1 MASGF
6 FRKLLA
12 GQSAPPAHLAGPLAD
27 LQRIAKQRPSLQG
40 PCSLLAD
47 VLPVLFTEPA
57 VEVVPPLA
65 VDAAG
70 AQLGAGVP
78 LARAFPVTLDRPSL
92 RRRWQGVCEAAAN
105 HQAGEAAR
113 ALAAAMDPLDPIAL
127 LAEVLAG
134 RSEAVAA
141 RADALGLEAALAGTV
156 LRLSA
161 LPALARIAAEWAGV
175 RTAFHWD
182 RGFCPTCGSYPL
194 LAEFRGL
201 DQTRVLRC
209 GFCATG
215 WDFLRL
221 RCPYCD
227 NTDHNTLGYFH
238 VEGEE
243 NRYRAATC
251 DQCHCYVKTLSSLAA
266 LSPAELL
273 VADVATL
280 HLDLAAA
287 ERGYAP
293 S

>member
-1 MASGF
+1 VASGF
-6 FRKLLA
+6 IRKLL
-12 GQSAPPAHLAGPLAD
+12 GKKDAPPAHLAGPLAD
-27 LQRIAKQRPSLQG
+27 LERVAKQRPSLQG
-40 PCSLLAD
+40 PCELLAE

-57 VEVVPPLA
+57 VEVAPPLS

-70 AQLGAGVP
+70 AQLGSGVP

-92 RRRWQGVCEAAAN
+92 RRRWLGVCEAAAKN
-105 HQAGEAAR
+105 QSGETAR
-113 ALAAAMDPLDPIAL
+113 ALASAFDALDAAAL
-127 LAEVLAG
+127 LGEVLAG
-134 RSEAVAA
+134 RPEAVAA
-141 RADALGLEAALAGTV
+141 RADALGLDAALAGTV
-156 LRLSA
+156 LRLTA
-161 LPALARIAAEWAGV
+161 LPALARVAAAWAGV

-182 RGFCPTCGSYPL
+182 RGFCPTCGGYPL

-209 GFCATG
+209 GLCATG

-227 NTDHNTLGYFH
+227 NSDHNTLGYFH

-251 DQCHCYVKTLSSLAA
+251 DQCRGYVKTLSSLAA

-287 ERGYAP
+287 ERGFGV
-293 S
+293 